1 MGIGGQFKVFG
12 ALLRE
17 LMILGVAQE
26 TGATIRLNSSNQL
39 IKIVGHIRGR
49 IGEELLKGTN
59 WVGLTAEILGGLCH
73 VVLTALLASLK
84 ANGGEEVSHFKAV
97 GERLIVRA

>member
-1 MGIGGQFKVFG
+1 MWVGGQLKVFG
-12 ALLRE
+12 TLLRE

-39 IKIVGHIRGR
+39 IKIRGCVRGR
-49 IGEELLKGTN
+49 IREELLKGTN
-59 WVGLTAEILGGLCH
+59 GVCLTTEILGGLCH

-84 ANGGEEVSHFKAV
+84 ANSGEEISHLKTV
-97 GERLIVRA
+97 GERLSVGA